1 MLYPLKF
8 KPVYKQY
15 LWGGTNLR
23 KLGKEIPGGI
33 VAESWEV
40 SCHPDGIS
48 IVSNGEHA
56 GRTLPSLLGEFRQG
70 LVGEELTGRHME
82 KFPLLVKF
90 IDANERLSVQ
100 VHPDDRYALLHE
112 EGELGKNEIWYVI
125 DAKPGAKLVYGLLPG
140 ITARELE
147 KAAAENRLD
156 SCLNYVN
163 VYPGDVLNIPAG
175 LVHAIG
181 EGILIAEIQQNSNTT
196 YRVYDYDRV
205 DSKGSKRPLHMD
217 KALDVIDFGSSGRRE
232 KVDGLECALSN
243 KVSRR
248 VFAAN
253 QYFALEMYRVIGT
266 VDEYADGS
274 KFFIYVFVEGE
285 GEIEGPEGTTR
296 FAAGD
301 TVLIPAALGRY
312 RLSGRFKALRSYVP
326 DIEKDVVGFL
336 TEYGYGTEEIFRKV
350 AGLERVAAPVW

>member
-1 MLYPLKF
+1 M
-8 KPVYKQY
+8 
-15 LWGGTNLR
+15 
-23 KLGKEIPGGI
+23 
-33 VAESWEV
+33 
-40 SCHPDGIS
+40 
-48 IVSNGEHA
+48 
-56 GRTLPSLLGEFRQG
+56 
-70 LVGEELTGRHME
+70 
-82 KFPLLVKF
+82 
-90 IDANERLSVQ
+90 
-100 VHPDDRYALLHE
+100 
-112 EGELGKNEIWYVI
+112 
-125 DAKPGAKLVYGLLPG
+125 
-140 ITARELE
+140 
-147 KAAAENRLD
+147 
-156 SCLNYVN
+156 
-163 VYPGDVLNIPAG
+163 NIPAG